1 MLGARPLAE
10 APMPTLAL
18 SLALM
23 PPLTLSLTHT
33 TLAALVDALAT
44 TDARTVSVWS
54 GVRWFVRGVVGC
66 VRPGGYCCGRL
77 VRGCS
82 CCYRRL
88 PPLLLP
94 PPPLLPVLPLL
105 PLPVVVLP
113 VRCCRWWCFRSRWWC
128 CRRRWCW
135 C

>member
-23 PPLTLSLTHT
+23 PTLTLSLTHT